1 MKINI
6 SLNYSVEVE
15 ECNIDY
21 LVAVFK
27 RLLVYLL
34 TDFIKAALLQFAEE
48 IMKGKK
54 KPFNCEKCGN
64 DMVFIWKTKN
74 AKDMKLTT
82 ILADVILP
90 QMQIEC
96 KVCGKKM
103 FITRQLLGVG
113 KYQKTSTITQ
123 KMLALLGSLTTFR
136 VSEKIADM
144 FGVQFN
150 RMTVWR
156 CVQKVGKTISF
167 DLDPDELPSGQADGT
182 GIPIKGIKKRG
193 QELKVF
199 IQKKIG
205 GGVRI
210 AGLAIG
216 KYDSGWDELFAPLR
230 ETIMSFK
237 HFLLITDGDTSI
249 FKGIECVNV
258 LFQRCLW
265 HIPHQLK
272 HCLWEDKVKRK
283 SLDWLII
290 LAKIFNIV
298 AYRSGLEECEI
309 EAVLEE
315 KDKAMEEL
323 ISYCDEREYTS
334 CATYLRNAEPDMF
347 TALKKR
353 LDGKAS
359 SLVERV
365 MRTVNMRI
373 NVGKWTPSGA
383 LNAMNVRLA
392 HYYND
397 WTPGEPKTEGV
408 TILRL

>member
-1 MKINI
+1 MKINYC
-6 SLNYSVEVE
+6 LNYSVELK
-15 ECNIDY
+15 ECKIDF
-21 LVAVFK
+21 LISVFK
-27 RLLVYLL
+27 QLIVILL
-34 TDFIKAALLQFAEE
+34 TDFIKETLKQFAEE
-48 IMKGKK
+48 IMKQKK
-54 KPFNCEKCGN
+54 KPFNCEGCGN
-64 DMVFIWKTKN
+64 DMNFIWKTKN
-74 AKDMKLTT
+74 AKNMKLTT
-82 ILADVILP
+82 ILAEVILP
-90 QMQIEC
+90 QMQVQC

-103 FITRQLLGVG
+103 FITRLLLGVE
-113 KYQKTSTITQ
+113 KYQKMSTTTQ
-123 KMLALLGSLTTFR
+123 RMLALLGCLTTFR
-136 VSEKIADM
+136 VSEKIANM
-144 FGVQFN
+144 FGVAFN

-156 CVQKVGKTISF
+156 CVQQVGKTITF

-199 IQKKIG
+199 IQKKIA

-216 KYDSGWDELFAPLR
+216 KYDSGWDKLFAPLR
-230 ETIMSFK
+230 ETIMSFD

-249 FKGIECVNV
+249 FKGIKCVNI

-272 HCLWEDKVKRK
+272 YCLWEDKVKRK
-283 SLDWLII
+283 SADWLKI

-298 AYRSGLEECEI
+298 AYSSRLEEYEI
-309 EAVLEE
+309 EAILIE
-315 KDKAMEEL
+315 KNKQMDKL
-323 ISYCDEREYTS
+323 ISLCDERGYSS
-334 CATYLRNAEPDMF
+334 CASYLRNAKPDMF

-373 NVGKWTPSGA
+373 NVGKWTPAGA
-383 LNAMNVRLA
+383 LNATNVRLA

-397 WTPGEPKTEGV
+397 WMPGEPKAKGV
-408 TILRL
+408 EIIRL

>member
-1 MKINI
+1 MKIESNF
-6 SLNYSVEVE
+6 SYSVEVK

-21 LVAVFK
+21 LIAIFK
-27 RLLVYLL
+27 HLLVYLL
-34 TDFIKAALLQFAEE
+34 TDFIKVALVQFAEE
-48 IMKGKK
+48 IMKGEK
-54 KPFNCEKCGN
+54 KPFNCDRCGN
-64 DMVFIWKTKN
+64 DMNFIWKTRN

-82 ILADVILP
+82 IFAEVILP
-90 QMQIEC
+90 QMQVEC
-96 KVCGKKM
+96 KACGKKM
-103 FITRQLLGVG
+103 FITRLLLGVA
-113 KYQKTSTITQ
+113 KYQKMSTITQ

-136 VSEKIADM
+136 VSEKISDM
-144 FGVQFN
+144 FGIKFN

-199 IQKKIG
+199 IQKKVK
-205 GGVRI
+205 GGVLV

-237 HFLLITDGDTSI
+237 DFLLITDGDTSI
-249 FKGIECVNV
+249 LKGIKCVNV

-283 SLDWLII
+283 STDWLMI

-298 AYRSGLEECEI
+298 AYRSHLEEPEI
-309 EAVLEE
+309 EAVLKE
-315 KDKAMEEL
+315 KNERMDEL
-323 ISYCDEREYTS
+323 ISFCDEREYSS
-334 CATYLRNAEPDMF
+334 CSAYLRNARHDMF
-347 TALKKR
+347 TALENR

-365 MRTVNMRI
+365 MKTVNMRI

-397 WTPGEPKTEGV
+397 WMPGEPRPEGV
-408 TILRL
+408 KIVRL